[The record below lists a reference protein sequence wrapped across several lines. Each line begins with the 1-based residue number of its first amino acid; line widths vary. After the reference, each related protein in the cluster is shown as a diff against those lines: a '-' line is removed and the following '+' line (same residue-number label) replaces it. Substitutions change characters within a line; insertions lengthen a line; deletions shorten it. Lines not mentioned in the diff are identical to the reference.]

1 MPKVLFAVLLVL
13 GDYSEMERLQLGK
26 DQSVDKAELAL
37 MGALQ
42 EFPEEQYCFP
52 HRKDVLHFR
61 SSPTGCPMVE
71 VKVRGIAKHLWLDT
85 GASTS
90 VVSYSAA
97 REWGITAENAS
108 LTATADSTQYEV
120 RAQPAYVPRLEVGSL
135 SIINHPII
143 VIADKMLQ
151 LPHPKN
157 EAPLMIDGIIGWNA
171 IKNTDLVINYGAKT
185 VTFSRPSEKLRQRK
199 NMFAAIRPIVSL
211 KADDQRVLRFGL
223 DTGAGFSTICERV
236 LTDRELAEMQTGMTN
251 IATVGGTK
259 QIKTK
264 SIPGR
269 TLRICS
275 NELYLE
281 NMKVVADLSDWAT
294 FFHID
299 GVLGSAAFHDR
310 ILDIDF
316 SNGIAALTAAPQF

>member
-1 MPKVLFAVLLVL
+1 M
-13 GDYSEMERLQLGK
+13 S
-26 DQSVDKAELAL
+26 
-37 MGALQ
+37 
-42 EFPEEQYCFP
+42 
-52 HRKDVLHFR
+52 
-61 SSPTGCPMVE
+61 
-71 VKVRGIAKHLWLDT
+71 
-85 GASTS
+85 
-90 VVSYSAA
+90 
-97 REWGITAENAS
+97 
-108 LTATADSTQYEV
+108 
-120 RAQPAYVPRLEVGSL
+120 PRLEVGSL

-151 LPHPKN
+151 LPPHPKN
-157 EAPLMIDGIIGWNA
+157 EAPPLMIDGIIGWNA

-264 SIPGR
+264 SIPPGR

-294 FFHID
+294 FFSH
-299 GVLGSAAFHDR
+299 
-310 ILDIDF
+310 
-316 SNGIAALTAAPQF
+316 